1 MNIKINIHYIASIL
15 MGSTH
20 LDKIYYY
27 NRLED
32 INNTGGEFYSGPYVW
47 PKIKDF
53 QKESIEHFQNKSL
66 IGYNIERMKKYKE
79 RPCLGRRL
87 KIGENE
93 KGEPIFENKFTY
105 FSFNEIY
112 NMCVKFAK
120 NLHEKKEELIHK
132 DTYNNI
138 NFNLIGIFAKNC
150 TEWVVSDLGCQMDKI
165 TTATLYA
172 TLGQDAF
179 KFICHQTNIKTIM
192 VSPDLVTM
200 LCNLKKKFNL
210 AQLTTAI
217 LFDMT
222 TNCDNEKKLEELKNA
237 GFISYSFTK
246 DFQKDNN
253 DVSETDLE
261 ISEPDT
267 IMTICYTS
275 GTTGNPK
282 GVMLS
287 QRNLMSVLETVII
300 GGDIPVDEYGAH
312 ISFLPLA
319 HIFERMVISG
329 FMGVAGKVGFISGN
343 VRTTLMDDIKYFGPT
358 LLFTVPRVLQ
368 TIRNKV
374 FEGFNELPGW
384 KKKLAYLAYN
394 TKLENYKKYGIVT
407 HAIYDKLVFK
417 KIKEMFGNRIRT
429 VLCASAPLRKELAD
443 DFKVF
448 LGVPVIEG
456 MGMTEVAGSPFCTNY
471 NDYTNFTAGGVNG
484 GARMILK
491 SVPDLGYS
499 INDMI
504 DGINCP
510 AGEIC
515 LKGPVVFH
523 GYYKNDEETKKAFD
537 ENGYFHTGDIG
548 RIYPNYGNGLR
559 IVDRVKEIF
568 KLSQGEYIIPA
579 KLESVYS
586 SSIYVQQIMIYG
598 NSTMNNI
605 IAIVV
610 PDKKKCAEDLGITIE
625 ELIKDEENEK
635 LIELIIKD
643 FEKLAEEANFNGLEK
658 ARYILLNYE
667 GFSIENNCLTPT
679 MKIVRKKVEIKLKE
693 RIDKLYDKI
702 TQKKK

>member
-1 MNIKINIHYIASIL
+1 

-20 LDKIYYY
+20 LDKVYEY
-27 NRLED
+27 NKLED
-32 INNTGGEFYSGPYVW
+32 PLAPKKEGYSGPYIY
-47 PKIKDF
+47 PPIKNF

-66 IGYNIERMKKYKE
+66 IGYNIERMKKYKD

-87 KIGENE
+87 KIGVNE
-93 KGEPIFENKFTY
+93 KGENIYENKYTY
-105 FSFNEIY
+105 FSFNEVY

-120 NLHEKKEELIHK
+120 NIHEKKEELIHK

-138 NFNLIGIFAKNC
+138 DFNLIGIFAKNC
-150 TEWVVSDLGCQMDKI
+150 TEWVVADLGCQMDKI

-172 TLGQDAF
+172 TLGPNAF
-179 KFICHQTNIKTIM
+179 KFICEQTKIKAIL
-192 VSPDLVTM
+192 VSPDLVKM
-200 LCNLKKKFNL
+200 LCELKQKFNL
-210 AQLTTAI
+210 ENLTTAI
-217 LFDMT
+217 LFDLT
-222 TNCDNEKKLEELKNA
+222 TNCDSQKELQNLRNA
-237 GFISYSFTK
+237 GFTAYSFTT
-246 DFQKDNN
+246 DFQKDNDN
-253 DVSETDLE
+253 VKESDLS

-300 GGDIPVDEYGAH
+300 GGSIPVDEYGAH

-329 FMGVAGKVGFISGN
+329 FMGVAGKVGFITGS

-358 LLFTVPRVLQ
+358 LLFTVPKVLQ

-374 FEGFNELPGW
+374 FDRFDKLPGW
-384 KKKLAYLAYN
+384 KKKLAYTAYY
-394 TKLENYKKYGIVT
+394 TKLYNYKKYGIVN
-407 HAIYDKLVFK
+407 HAVYDILVFK
-417 KIKEMFGNRIRT
+417 KIREMFGNRIRT

-456 MGMTEVAGSPFCTNY
+456 LGMTELSGSPFCTNY

-484 GARMILK
+484 GARMLLK

-499 INDMI
+499 VNDVI
-504 DGINCP
+504 EGINCP
-510 AGEIC
+510 AGELC

-523 GYYKNDEETKKAFD
+523 GYYKNDEENKKSFD
-537 ENGYFHTGDIG
+537 EDGYFHTGDIG
-548 RIYPNYGNGLR
+548 RLYPNYGNGLR

-586 SSIYVQQIMIYG
+586 KSVYVQQIMIYG
-598 NSTMNNI
+598 NPNKNNI
-605 IAIVV
+605 IAIIV
-610 PDKKKCAEDLGITIE
+610 PETKKCAEDLNISKDD
-625 ELIKDEENEK
+625 LIKDEKNPK
-635 LIELIIKD
+635 LIELIVKD
-643 FEKLAEEANFNGLEK
+643 FEKLANEASFNGLEK
-658 ARYILLNYE
+658 AKYLLISFE
-667 GFSIENNCLTPT
+667 EFTVQNNCLTPT
-679 MKIVRKKVEIKLKE
+679 MKIIRKNVENKFKE
-693 RIDKLYDKI
+693 KIDKLYDEIEKN
-702 TQKKK
+702 KGYK